1 MWEIKMSYK
10 LVVTDM
16 DGTFL
21 NSKDEIS
28 VENLKIVKELN
39 ERGILFSIATGRLDT
54 MIKPYLRQIGNNNP
68 VISCNG
74 ALVRNVIKGEFYHAQ
89 IINSEEFTKVVDICK
104 SNNLTFAVY
113 CEYTVFSES
122 IEGRMKHFQKRNEVL
137 CEEEKIAIK
146 IVGNI
151 YTDIDERV
159 FKVLVSND
167 NSEVLERVKGEI
179 NDIPGIEAVKSS
191 TNLLDIM
198 TQGVTKGNALKDLA
212 EILKIKREEIIAIGD
227 NHNDISMLEYAG
239 YAIAVGNAEQ
249 VVKDV
254 ADLVTV
260 TNDEDGVAK
269 ALRFVLKI

>member
-1 MWEIKMSYK
+1 MSYK

-28 VENLKIVKELN
+28 DENIKIVKELN
-39 ERGILFSIATGRLDT
+39 RRGILFSIATGRLDT

-74 ALVRNVIKGEFYHAQ
+74 ALVRNVSKGEFYHAQ
-89 IINSEEFTKVVDICK
+89 IIKKEDFIKVIDVCK
-104 SNNLTFAVY
+104 ANNLIFAVY

-122 IEGRMKHFQKRNEVL
+122 AGGRIKYFLERNENL
-137 CEEEKIAIK
+137 CEEEKVAIK
-146 IVGNI
+146 IVDNI
-151 YTDIDERV
+151 YTDLDEKV
-159 FKVLVSND
+159 FKVLVMND
-167 NSEVLERVKGEI
+167 DSMLLEKVKEKI
-179 NDIPGIEAVKSS
+179 NKIPGIEACKSS
-191 TNLLDIM
+191 LNLLDIM
-198 TQGVTKGNALKDLA
+198 SAGVTKGNALKDLA

-249 VVKDV
+249 AVKDI
-254 ADLVTV
+254 ADLVTA

-269 ALRFVLKI
+269 ALRQVLRI

>member
-1 MWEIKMSYK
+1 MSYK

-54 MIKPYLRQIGNNNP
+54 MIKPYLRQIGNNTP

-74 ALVRNVIKGEFYHAQ
+74 ALVRNVIKGEFYSAQ
-89 IINSEEFTKVVDICK
+89 IIKKIDFTKVIDICK
-104 SNNLTFAVY
+104 QNNLTFAVY
-113 CEYTVFSES
+113 CEYTVYSES
-122 IEGRMKHFQKRNEVL
+122 IEGRIKYFVKRNEVL
-137 CEEEKIAIK
+137 CEEEKVAIK
-146 IVGNI
+146 IVDNI
-151 YTDIDERV
+151 YTDLDEKI
-159 FKVLVSND
+159 FKILVSND
-167 NSEVLERVKGEI
+167 DSELLERVKGEI
-179 NDIPGIEAVKSS
+179 NKIPGIEAVKSS

-198 TQGVTKGNALKDLA
+198 SEGVTKGNALRDLA

-249 VVKDV
+249 AVKDI
-254 ADLVTV
+254 ADLVTAS
-260 TNDEDGVAK
+260 NDEDGVSR
-269 ALRFVLKI
+269 ALRDVLKISF

>member
-1 MWEIKMSYK
+1 MCYK

-54 MIKPYLRQIGNNNP
+54 MIKPYLKQIGNNNP

-74 ALVRNVIKGEFYHAQ
+74 ALVRNVIKGEFYHSQ
-89 IINSEEFTKVVDICK
+89 IINKEKFTKIVDICK
-104 SNNLTFAVY
+104 TNNLTFAVY

-122 IEGRMKHFQKRNEVL
+122 IEGRIKYFQKRNESL
-137 CEEEKIAIK
+137 CEDDKVAIK
-146 IVGNI
+146 IVDNI

-179 NDIPGIEAVKSS
+179 NKIPGIEAVKSS
-191 TNLLDIM
+191 ANLLDIM
-198 TQGVTKGNALKDLA
+198 TEGVTKGNALKDLA

-249 VVKDV
+249 VVKDI

-269 ALRFVLKI
+269 ALRYVLKIL

>member
-1 MWEIKMSYK
+1 MSYK

-28 VENLKIVKELN
+28 DENLKIVKELN

-74 ALVRNVIKGEFYHAQ
+74 ALVRNVTKGEFYHAQ
-89 IINSEEFTKVVDICK
+89 IIEGENFLKVLDICK
-104 SNNLTFAVY
+104 ANELIFAVY
-113 CEYTVFSES
+113 CEYTVYSES
-122 IEGRMKHFQKRNEVL
+122 LEGRIKYFETRNKSL
-137 CEEEKIAIK
+137 CEEEKVAIK
-146 IVGNI
+146 IVDNI
-151 YTDIDERV
+151 YTDINEKV
-159 FKVLVSND
+159 FKVLVTND
-167 NSEVLERVKGEI
+167 SSELLERVKEEI
-179 NDIPGIEAVKSS
+179 NKIPGIEAVKSS
-191 TNLLDIM
+191 SNLLDIM

-249 VVKDV
+249 AVKDI
-254 ADLVTV
+254 ADLVTDS
-260 TNDEDGVAK
+260 NDEDGVAK
-269 ALRFVLKI
+269 ALRQVLKM

>member
-1 MWEIKMSYK
+1 MSYK

-28 VENLKIVKELN
+28 DENLKIVKQLY
-39 ERGILFSIATGRLDT
+39 ERGILFSIATGKLDT

-74 ALVRNVIKGEFYHAQ
+74 ALVRNVSKGEFYHAQ
-89 IINSEEFTKVVDICK
+89 IIERADFTRVVDICK
-104 SNNLTFAVY
+104 AYNLIFSVY
-113 CEYTVFSES
+113 CEYTVYSERL
-122 IEGRMKHFQKRNEVL
+122 EGRVKYFAQRNESL

-146 IVGNI
+146 IVDNI
-151 YTDIDERV
+151 YTDLDEKV
-159 FKVLVSND
+159 FKVLVTND
-167 NSEVLERVKGEI
+167 NSQLLEQVKSEI
-179 NDIPGIEAVKSS
+179 NKIPGIESYKSS
-191 TNLLDIM
+191 SHLLDIM
-198 TQGVTKGNALKDLA
+198 ASGVTKGNALKDLA

-249 VVKDV
+249 AVKDI
-254 ADLVTV
+254 ADLVTES
-260 TNDEDGVAK
+260 NDEDGVAK
-269 ALRFVLKI
+269 ALRKVLNI